1 MSKRDSITGFI
12 VNLVIVVLAAIGT
25 YLMFTGTPVEGS
37 LQASGIEN
45 FKFYTVLSNVFCG
58 FVALIYLLTALIR
71 KDTDKIRGLKLA
83 ALCGVTIT
91 FAVVAFMF
99 VPLYGLSRFYQG
111 GNLYF
116 HLLLPLAAFVE
127 FIVAKWDWMPFRY
140 AVFAAVPTLLYGIGY
155 TLNIVINGVGG
166 PWPHTNDFYAF
177 LSWGWIGGVVIF
189 AGIVLLAFVI
199 ACIFRA
205 INNRRA
211 RVRA

>member
-1 MSKRDSITGFI
+1 MSKRDSIIGFI

-58 FVALIYLLTALIR
+58 FVALIYLITAVIR

-91 FAVVAFMF
+91 FAIVAFMF

-127 FIVAKWDWMPFRY
+127 FIVP
-140 AVFAAVPTLLYGIGY
+140 
-155 TLNIVINGVGG
+155 NGTGCRSG
-166 PWPHTNDFYAF
+166 MRF
-177 LSWGWIGGVVIF
+177 SRQ
-189 AGIVLLAFVI
+189 
-199 ACIFRA
+199 C
-205 INNRRA
+205 RRFFTA
-211 RVRA
+211 SDTHLIS